1 MSFFLKVWLSEQL
14 YRCSSIYL
22 ACLKAPL
29 FRPISIFFPLIG
41 LPKLPPTLV
50 RYSLLFLTR
59 QKPAPFNQRDCSN
72 PDQNVANQTRVN
84 PTAQAY
90 YTLFLSKPFST
101 AIIDSF
107 KQPTSKPMSSALRA
121 CRAVLGAF
129 AGSALAAEVQLYGIL
144 DTGVGYNHINLDT
157 SGVDNVDSFEMKSGV
172 GSGSRWGLKGTEELG
187 NGLTVGFI
195 LEDGFDSDTGSEDST
210 GVMFNRESSLFLQGN
225 FGKIALGRMGAL
237 NSGQSSWSKVGM
249 INAFGTSYGDFTA
262 QASNVFSL
270 AGQWGNMIAYETPD
284 FAGFKLFAQYGM
296 GSNDNENESSSDRFY
311 SLGVTYNNGPFAG
324 YLAVDSI
331 NYKTAKFGT
340 GEYPNNGD
348 DIDDSLTVTF
358 GGNYDFEVVK
368 LFAGAQYFDEIKL
381 SNMKGAVN
389 FEDADS
395 GIATKMKGW
404 SLGVSGSIPVA
415 GGNVLVGAAYL
426 DAEAADSVKD
436 ATKNDELTRWIVSAG
451 YDYPLS
457 KRTNV
462 YGILTYNQDS
472 IDSDNK
478 ASERDPSVFG
488 VMVGLRHKF

>member
-1 MSFFLKVWLSEQL
+1 M
-14 YRCSSIYL
+14 
-22 ACLKAPL
+22 

-41 LPKLPPTLV
+41 LPKLPPTLG
-50 RYSLLFLTR
+50 RHSLLFLTR

-157 SGVDNVDSFEMKSGV
+157 SGVNNVDSFEMKSGV

-210 GVMFNRESSLFLQGN
+210 GVMFNRESSLFLLGN

-262 QASNVFSL
+262 QASNVFSF
-270 AGQWGNMIAYETPD
+270 AGQWDNMIAYETPD
-284 FAGFKLFAQYGM
+284 FAGFKVFAQYAM
-296 GSNDNENESSSDRFY
+296 GNSKGDFSEENESSSDRY
-311 SLGVTYNNGPFAG
+311 YAIGASYANGPLNL

-331 NYKTAKFGT
+331 NYQTWG
-340 GEYPNNGD
+340 NGAPVSGAD

-389 FEDADS
+389 FEEADS

>member
-1 MSFFLKVWLSEQL
+1 M
-14 YRCSSIYL
+14 
-22 ACLKAPL
+22 

-50 RYSLLFLTR
+50 RHSLLFLTR

-249 INAFGTSYGDFTA
+249 INAFGTSYADFTA

-270 AGQWGNMIAYETPD
+270 AGQWDNMIAYETPD

-348 DIDDSLTVTF
+348 DIDDSLTITL
-358 GGNYDFEVVK
+358 GGSYDFNVVK
-368 LFAGAQYFDEIKL
+368 IYLGAQYFDEVRLASIGGVLNKAGDGETIDGLITPINEIAKIKGYGISL
-381 SNMKGAVN
+381 TG
-389 FEDADS
+389 DA
-395 GIATKMKGW
+395 T
-404 SLGVSGSIPVA
+404 LG
-415 GGNVLVGAAYL
+415 GGRAMFGVGYL
-426 DAEAADSVKD
+426 DADAADSMD
-436 ATKNDELTRWIVSAG
+436 RALSQNTRGLRDFDIQRYVVSVG
-451 YDYPLS
+451 YSYPFS
-457 KRTNV
+457 KRTDV
-462 YGILTYNQDS
+462 YGVASYMQDQT
-472 IDSDNK
+472 DTKTDK
-478 ASERDPSVFG
+478 GTDEWDPSAYTVY
-488 VMVGLRHKF
+488 VGLRHRF